1 MVQRKLGGKHMNN
14 QKKSFLEKVS
24 DFVVD
29 RLAGPMA
36 KFGNI
41 PAVAAVKD
49 GLVAI
54 VPIVII
60 GSLFLLIAMLGLPGT
75 FSEVPLIPVL
85 SSVSSRFL
93 IFYNMTM
100 NFLSLYAAIAIGM
113 SYAKRFEIDS
123 INAALLSIA
132 AFFLININDLS
143 NGMSVTNFAAGGLF
157 AAIISSLI
165 SIRLYRFFLERKITI
180 RMPDGVPANVTNAF
194 VALIPFFVIFTLLW
208 VVRSIL
214 NFDIT
219 SFLNTV
225 LGPVFSGTD
234 SIFIFI
240 PRVLIGLLLW
250 AVGMHGDNMIG
261 PIFEPLKL
269 QWVAENAKA
278 LSNGVDI
285 KQLPHI
291 WTTVVERI
299 TIWPAAA
306 WGILFWMWKSKL
318 KQARTMAGIATPA
331 AIFTI
336 VEPVIFG
343 LPIVL
348 NPFFII
354 PFILSGTIAAI
365 VTYSAFSL
373 HLINRVFV
381 ELPWATP
388 PFISGY
394 VATGGDWK
402 GVLMVVINFAIGVV
416 VYYPFWK
423 AYEKSEKQKESN
435 QENEQTADSSVS
447 V

>member
-1 MVQRKLGGKHMNN
+1 MEQ
-14 QKKSFLEKVS
+14 QKTSFLERIS
-24 DFVVD
+24 NFVVD
-29 RLAGPMA
+29 RLAGPMS

-41 PAVAAVKD
+41 PAVAAVRD

-54 VPIVII
+54 IPIVII
-60 GSLFLLIAMLGLPGT
+60 GSLFLLIALLGLPGT
-75 FSEVPLIPVL
+75 FSEKALVPAL
-85 SSVSSRFL
+85 SSTSPKLLVF
-93 IFYNMTM
+93 FNMTM
-100 NFLSLYAAIAIGM
+100 NFLSLYAAVAIGM
-113 SYAKRFEIDS
+113 NYAKHFKIDS
-123 INAALLSIA
+123 INAALLSVV
-132 AFFLININDLS
+132 AFFMININDLS
-143 NGMSVTNFAAGGLF
+143 NGMNVTNFAAGGLF

-165 SIRLYRFFLERKITI
+165 SIKVYHFFLEKKITI
-180 RMPDGVPANVTNAF
+180 KMPDGVPPNVANAF
-194 VALIPFFVIFTLLW
+194 TALIPFFVIFTLLW
-208 VVRSIL
+208 IVRSIL

-219 SFLNTV
+219 AFLNSV

-234 SIFIFI
+234 SIFVYV
-240 PRVLIGLLLW
+240 PRVFVGLLLW
-250 AVGMHGDNMIG
+250 SVGMHGDNMIG

-269 QWVAENAKA
+269 QWVAENAEA
-278 LSNGVDI
+278 LAKGVDL
-285 KQLPHI
+285 KDLPHV
-291 WTTVVERI
+291 WTTVVERL
-299 TIWPAAA
+299 TVWPAAA

-318 KQARTMAGIATPA
+318 KQARTLASIATPA
-331 AIFTI
+331 AVFTI
-336 VEPVIFG
+336 IEPIVFG

-402 GVLMVVINFAIGVV
+402 GILIVLINFAIGIV

-423 AYEKSEKQKESN
+423 AYEKAESQKEDIDNEVTASN
-435 QENEQTADSSVS
+435 SSIS

>member
-1 MVQRKLGGKHMNN
+1 MEK
-14 QKKSFLEKVS
+14 QKPSFLEKIS
-24 DFVVD
+24 NFVVD

-36 KFGNI
+36 KFGGI

-75 FSEVPLIPVL
+75 FSENALIPAL
-85 SSVSSRFL
+85 SSFSPKLLVFFN
-93 IFYNMTM
+93 ITM
-100 NFLSLYAAIAIGM
+100 NFLSLYAAVAIGM
-113 SYAKRFEIDS
+113 NYAKHFNIDS
-123 INAALLSIA
+123 INAALLSVA

-143 NGMSVTNFAAGGLF
+143 NGMDVTNFAAGGLF

-165 SIRLYRFFLERKITI
+165 SIRIYRFFLEKRITI
-180 RMPDGVPANVTNAF
+180 KMPDGVPPNVANAF

-219 SFLNTV
+219 AFLNTV

-234 SIFIFI
+234 SIFVYV
-240 PRVLIGLLLW
+240 PRVFIGLLLW
-250 AVGMHGDNMIG
+250 SVGMHGDNMIG

-269 QWVAENAKA
+269 QWVAENAEA
-278 LSNGVDI
+278 LASGVDL
-285 KQLPHI
+285 KDLPHV

-299 TIWPAAA
+299 TVWPAAA
-306 WGILFWMWKSKL
+306 WGILFWMWRSKL

-331 AIFTI
+331 AVFTI
-336 VEPVIFG
+336 IEPIVFG

-354 PFILSGTIAAI
+354 PFIISGTIAAI
-365 VTYSAFSL
+365 VTYGAFSL

-402 GVLMVVINFAIGVV
+402 GVLMVFINFAIGII

-423 AYEKSEKQKESN
+423 AYEKAERQKESM
-435 QENEQTADSSVS
+435 ENKSVDSNSTLSV
-447 V
+447 